1 MSNVM
6 LLVAGMFCFSLT
18 ILGIVMTVQEFN
30 NAEKS
35 KRR

>member
-18 ILGIVMTVQEFN
+18 VLGMAMTVQEFRH
-30 NAEKS
+30 AEKT
-35 KRR
+35 RRR